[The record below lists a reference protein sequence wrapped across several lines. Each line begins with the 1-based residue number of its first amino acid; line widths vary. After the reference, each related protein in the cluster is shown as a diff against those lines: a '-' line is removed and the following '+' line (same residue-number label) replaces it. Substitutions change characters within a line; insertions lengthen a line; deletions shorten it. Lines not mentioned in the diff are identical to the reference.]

1 MLDHRTSQLTGLLLP
16 LADRH
21 LVLPNVAIAELID
34 FQRGEPA
41 SDAPPWYLRQVT
53 WRDQQLPLISFEAVC
68 GEAAVTGERSRIV
81 VLNALGSRRFARLN
95 RFRRTCTS
103 VSPFFAMTERRLGV
117 RTSHHKFMHSP
128 KSCRKNPKAQQQ
140 APSPQ

>member
-41 SDAPPWYLRQVT
+41 TDIDSVFVATNLV
-53 WRDQQLPLISFEAVC
+53 LVS
-68 GEAAVTGERSRIV
+68 AAFIGLTP
-81 VLNALGSRRFARLN
+81 RF
-95 RFRRTCTS
+95 
-103 VSPFFAMTERRLGV
+103 VS
-117 RTSHHKFMHSP
+117 
-128 KSCRKNPKAQQQ
+128 
-140 APSPQ
+140 